1 MKTLGAII
9 KNFREEHG
17 LSMDAFADL
26 SGLSKGYISMLE
38 KNINPRT
45 GKSITPS
52 LDTYNSVAK
61 ALNVDLDGLLS
72 MVDGNEEVFLQSSSL
87 PKNVLRVK
95 YPTKKIP
102 LVGTIAAGV
111 PILAEENIEE
121 YVNLDKK
128 INADFCLRVSGDSMI
143 LAHIFD
149 GDIVF
154 IRKQPDVENGEIAA
168 VLIDER
174 ATLKKVH
181 KFIDRIE
188 LRAENPRF
196 KTIELD
202 DSSSVSILGKAVY
215 KLSKI

>member
-1 MKTLGAII
+1 MKKSNTSERLRFLMEERNLKQVDILNKAKNVGGYLSKSALSQYVSGKSEPDQEKLTLLSEILGVSETWLMGYDTNIDGI
-9 KNFREEHG
+9 KNIF
-17 LSMDAFADL
+17 
-26 SGLSKGYISMLE
+26 KPTT
-38 KNINPRT
+38 N
-45 GKSITPS
+45 
-52 LDTYNSVAK
+52 K
-61 ALNVDLDGLLS
+61 A
-72 MVDGNEEVFLQSSSL
+72 
-87 PKNVLRVK
+87 
-95 YPTKKIP
+95 YP

-111 PILAEENIEE
+111 PILAEENIDE
-121 YVNLDKK
+121 YVNLDRK
-128 INADFCLRVSGDSMI
+128 INADFCLRVAGDSMV

-181 KFIDRIE
+181 KYSDRIE

-202 DSSSVSILGKAVY
+202 DSSAVSILGKAVY

>member
-1 MKTLGAII
+1 MKRSNTAERLKLLMEE
-9 KNFREEHG
+9 KNLKQVDILNKAKIVG
-17 LSMDAFADL
+17 
-26 SGLSKGYISMLE
+26 GYLSKSALSQYVS
-38 KNINPRT
+38 
-45 GKSITPS
+45 GKSEPDQEKLT
-52 LDTYNSVAK
+52 
-61 ALNVDLDGLLS
+61 LLS
-72 MVDGNEEVFLQSSSL
+72 DILGVSETWLMGYDTPQTIA
-87 PKNVLRVK
+87 KNTFEAVS
-95 YPTKKIP
+95 TKSYP

-111 PILAEENIEE
+111 PVLAEENIEE

-128 INADFCLRVSGDSMI
+128 INADFCLRVAGDSMV

-181 KFIDRIE
+181 KYSDRIE

-202 DSSSVSILGKAVY
+202 DSSAVSILGKAVY